1 MYINILWLNAQ
12 IMHIYTCVTYIFS
25 SVFLF
30 LLLTASTNIIAMA
43 NKKVHPRKT
52 IRTIINAIIKD
63 KFIVDVVVSRAL
75 VGTSLLDTICDDKEI
90 ETVLVLGVIS
100 LVVLVLVTTVVDGK
114 IGGSV
119 VSIVVVSM
127 LVCASDVVYEF
138 EEL

>member
-1 MYINILWLNAQ
+1 
-12 IMHIYTCVTYIFS
+12 
-25 SVFLF
+25 
-30 LLLTASTNIIAMA
+30 MA